1 MNCYANVTNL
11 YGFSFA
17 ATPVMSS
24 AITSGS
30 ELSGDEEETN
40 MNPTNVKRVK
50 R

>member
-1 MNCYANVTNL
+1 M
-11 YGFSFA
+11 
-17 ATPVMSS
+17 MSS

-30 ELSGDEEETN
+30 ELSGDEEEADGETN